1 MRRIL
6 FCGLFGIL
14 LLNLIYAQDTKFLVL
29 SLKDCEKLAF
39 EKNQS
44 IQNAKFKLKASKAKW
59 SQASHAKYLPKFQLK
74 NVWGPIPRARG
85 IIDPKTGFV
94 TSPDT
99 STRIPQDLRFF
110 TQLDIDLVQP
120 IFTFGKFSN
129 LNEAAYQGVL
139 ADQANVQKTEE
150 NIRLKVR
157 RLYWGLVLG
166 KELLNVVEDADTEL
180 QKAETKVE
188 EKLEEGSEDV
198 TQIDLFKLQLFRYE
212 INKRKR
218 EAKDNIQLTKAA
230 MRITLGLTEDVDFD
244 VATEYLD
251 PIPIQ
256 IDSLPFYI
264 ELAKKYRP
272 ELEQLRAGI
281 SARRALVSATRSDY
295 YPQFFL
301 GGQIKFNYAK
311 DRFDPKNPFLYNP
324 TNYFRPGI
332 VIGLNWNLNFVQTR
346 DKIRVAQAEY
356 LALSNREMELLK
368 GIELEVQKAYLE
380 LKRAMKNMQDSRKAL
395 KASENWLRSA
405 TMTFDIGVGEVKDLI
420 DAFRAN
426 GTMQTEHLRNIFEYN
441 VAVAK
446 LSQAIGKDLYPEIK
460 QE

>member
-230 MRITLGLTEDVDFD
+230 MRITLGLIEDVDFD

-295 YPQFFL
+295 FPQFFL
-301 GGQIKFNYAK
+301 GGQIKYNYAK